1 VIGATAPKKLRD
13 LVRLEAAEEVVFND
27 EAAQILDD
35 VFDSQKTVGDG
46 MAELVIEDGGD
57 LMGEKV

>member
-1 VIGATAPKKLRD
+1 MIGATAPKKLRD